1 MRAKTMA
8 AGAALAIIVLSV
20 SWKSGWLEA
29 AQEPALLK
37 PGSRIAIVDLTR
49 IYAHHVDFKQK
60 VDLMR
65 IDVQQAEMELKASKE
80 ALEALKNSLEKEPI
94 GSAERAEAQLKLDL
108 DTQALQLQV
117 NQQKARFMKQEAQ
130 IYIETYDRVLGIIAT
145 YAEKQ
150 GIELVL
156 RFNGEPIDRNNNLQN
171 VMQQL
176 NRQVVF
182 NNKRIDITD
191 EILRQANAK

>member
-8 AGAALAIIVLSV
+8 AGTALAIVVLSV

-156 RFNGEPIDRNNNLQN
+156 RFNGQPIDRNNNLQN

>member
-8 AGAALAIIVLSV
+8 AGAVLVIVVLSV

-191 EILRQANAK
+191 EILRQVNAK